1 MFIRSLTL
9 ATLFAVAG
17 PLWAADSDGPLV
29 QDVGKSRPLI
39 VMADSSLDPTLVKL
53 KAAMTDPATRDGF
66 TQRNVVL
73 YTVVKS
79 IGQRDG
85 KDLDAQS
92 AMALVRELKLGAGAQ
107 PRVILVGKDGEKKM
121 EHSGPIDAKDIFAAI
136 DQLPPEEKEAA
147 PPPLPAAPEA
157 KPAKGGKGGK
167 GGKAAKPGKPAAPAE
182 PPKDLDD

>member
-1 MFIRSLTL
+1 MFIRSLTF
-9 ATLFAVAG
+9 ATLFAVVS
-17 PLWAADSDGPLV
+17 PLWAADSDGPLA

-39 VMADSSLDPTLVKL
+39 VMADSTLDPTLVKL
-53 KAAMTDPATRDGF
+53 KAAMSDPATRDGF

-121 EHSGPIDAKDIFAAI
+121 EHSGPIDAKEIFAAI
-136 DQLPPEEKEAA
+136 DQLPPQEKEAA
-147 PPPLPAAPEA
+147 PPPLPPAAEA
-157 KPAKGGKGGK
+157 KPVKGGKT
-167 GGKAAKPGKPAAPAE
+167 AKPGKSGKPAAPAE

>member
-1 MFIRSLTL
+1 MFIRSMTL
-9 ATLFAVAG
+9 ATLLAVAG
-17 PLWAADSDGPLV
+17 PLWAADSDGPLA
-29 QDVGKSRPLI
+29 QDIGKSRPLI
-39 VMADSSLDPTLVKL
+39 IMADSSLDPTLVKL
-53 KAAMTDPATRDGF
+53 KAAMSDPATRDGF

-121 EHSGPIDAKDIFAAI
+121 EHSGPIDAKEIFAAI
-136 DQLPPEEKEAA
+136 DQLPPQEKEAA
-147 PPPLPAAPEA
+147 PPPLPAAAEA
-157 KPAKGGKGGK
+157 KPAKGGK
-167 GGKAAKPGKPAAPAE
+167 AAKPGKPGKPAAPAE